1 MFFGA
6 MSLLSKFLRLTWT
19 ATSSSLETMDDYD
32 RRHFIRTSLPGFL
45 GLGMALPQLTAFA
58 TRANACNGRLP
69 SDGAINWDAFLEG
82 IEKEA
87 AKQHL
92 DSWSEAAYV
101 EAASKMAARLNLR
114 DPLLE
119 EAFKKAQ
126 RGLGNGR
133 VDFEPLEKQ
142 RDFHVT
148 LLQFEKEEAISHH
161 NHPEMTGVILC
172 ASGEIEVWNYDLL
185 GEKAEEESVLL
196 EETGHDLLAKGKVST
211 LTSQARNIHSLKAKE
226 LTQLVDI
233 FAPPYNKDRIE
244 KSSWFDVDPEPF
256 QGKGK
261 IHLAK
266 KR

>member
-1 MFFGA
+1 
-6 MSLLSKFLRLTWT
+6 
-19 ATSSSLETMDDYD
+19 MDDYD

-58 TRANACNGRLP
+58 TRANACEGRLP
-69 SDGAINWDAFLEG
+69 ANGSINWDAFLEG
-82 IEKEA
+82 VEKES

-92 DSWSEAAYV
+92 DHWSQTRYV
-101 EAASKMAARLNLR
+101 KAAASLARQLNLK

-119 EAFKKAQ
+119 KAFLEAQ
-126 RGLGNGR
+126 SGLGNGR
-133 VDFEPLEKQ
+133 VDFERLEKQ
-142 RDFHVT
+142 RNFQVT

-185 GEKAEEESVLL
+185 GEKAEKNSVLL
-196 EETGHDLLAKGKVST
+196 KETGHDLLAKGKVST
-211 LTSQARNIHSLKAKE
+211 LTSQARNIHSLKAKR

-244 KSSWFDVDPEPF
+244 KSTWFDVDPEPF
-256 QGKGK
+256 QGEGK
-261 IHLAK
+261 IHLATT
-266 KR
+266 R

>member
-1 MFFGA
+1 
-6 MSLLSKFLRLTWT
+6 
-19 ATSSSLETMDDYD
+19 MDDYD
-32 RRHFIRTSLPGFL
+32 RRHFIKTSIPGFL

-58 TRANACNGRLP
+58 TRANACEGRLP
-69 SDGAINWDAFLEG
+69 ANGAINWDAFLEG
-82 IEKEA
+82 VEKEA

-92 DSWSEAAYV
+92 DNWSESAYV
-101 EAASKMAARLNLR
+101 EAAGRMAQRLNLN
-114 DPLLE
+114 DPVLE

-133 VDFEPLEKQ
+133 IDFDKLEKQ

-148 LLQFEKEEAISHH
+148 LVQFEKEESIAHH

-185 GEKAEEESVLL
+185 GEKAEKESVLL
-196 EETGHDLLAKGKVST
+196 KETGHDLLGKGRVST
-211 LTSQARNIHSLKAKE
+211 LTSKARNIHSLQAKE

-233 FAPPYNKDRIE
+233 FAPPYDQDKIE
-244 KSSWFDVDPEPF
+244 KSSWYDVDPEPF
-256 QGKGK
+256 EGEGK

-266 KR
+266 IR